1 MNKYEQFTILVKQIS
16 KIYNDEKFGT
26 KIFELLKDVIDFKS
40 GYIFFLNP
48 ERLEYS
54 LNPEVNN
61 IDDISE
67 SYLKENLIFKNSI
80 FGQII
85 ITGGQFTREDKEI
98 FLSFASIISNSIKD
112 IELTKVIKM
121 QIDALQQGYFEADKK
136 TKKIKKSDEIKTKF
150 LSHITHELRTP
161 LNSILGFSELLEN
174 EFAGKLNNKQK
185 EYVNDIKISGINL
198 LGMINEILDMSKI
211 EAGAMNLN
219 KTKFSVQAAIEEAVN
234 IILPLL
240 MKKNIK
246 FEQTIDDIEIIADYQ
261 KFQQI
266 LLNLLGNAVKFTQP
280 GGNIGIISVKEGKN
294 LILKVKDNGSG
305 IEKNLQ
311 KKIFRRFEQGNKPA
325 ANSTGLGLA
334 ITKEFVKMHKGK
346 IKVNSRSN
354 KGSQF
359 IVTIPAEQIYIDFNW
374 KYGILK

>member
-40 GYIFFLNP
+40 GYIFFLDP

-211 EAGAMNLN
+211 EAGATNLN

-346 IKVNSRSN
+346 IEVNSEAG
-354 KGSQF
+354 KGAEF
-359 IVTIPAEQIYIDFNW
+359 IVTIPVE
-374 KYGILK
+374 